1 MPAQSDQDIPNLVEN
16 PERIPAARYYDDEFF
31 RLECQRVWP
40 HVWQMACRLELIP
53 EIGDWVEYENLGHSA
68 IIVRTRDGVK
78 AFHNACRHRGV
89 PIAGGTSKAH
99 GNCAKTGFVCP
110 FHGWR
115 WNMDGA
121 NTHVYGKH
129 LFSPD
134 QLEAEDINLVPIRL
148 ETWGGCAFINYDW
161 EAPGFRETM
170 GPVAG
175 RLEAHGVGNMRSEW
189 WYGTV
194 IPANWKVAMEA
205 FMEGY
210 HLRTTHPQLERIY
223 PGMYVSSYEDET
235 AQVYGANSMANMI
248 GNSRKSD
255 ARAAIRE
262 QFDHMDMT
270 SVGMAGMFHA
280 KEMDI
285 ARALLDVDLPADLN
299 QAIPQWYG
307 IVQDQIT
314 RELREHGENVPD
326 LNSVAVSDPVGSV
339 EFMFPHYF
347 MLPVFTSMA
356 SYRVRPLGPESCFF
370 EIWSLT
376 HVAAGKAHE
385 VPLEPT
391 VLAVDDPEFPAI
403 PKQDFSNIPLQQ
415 KGLRTEGFKF
425 MRLSRHVEGL
435 ISNYNRI
442 LDGYLKG
449 TDKQALARATQEL
462 GGNFDGPVK
471 DLGI

>member
-1 MPAQSDQDIPNLVEN
+1 MPALSDQEIPHLIEN
-16 PERIPAARYYDDEFF
+16 PERIPAARYHDDEFF
-31 RLECQRVWP
+31 RLECERVWP

-53 EIGDWVEYENLGHSA
+53 EAGDWVEYENLGRSA
-68 IIVRTRDGVK
+68 IIVRTHDGVK
-78 AFHNACRHRGV
+78 AFQNACRHRGV
-89 PIAGGTSKAH
+89 PIAGGSGKTH
-99 GNCAKTGFVCP
+99 GNCAKSGFVCP

-115 WNMDGA
+115 WDMDGA
-121 NTHVYGKH
+121 NTHVYGRH

-134 QLEAEDINLVPIRL
+134 QLEADDINLVPIRL
-148 ETWGGCAFINYDW
+148 ETWGGCAFINYDGD
-161 EAPGFRETM
+161 APGFRETM
-170 GPVAG
+170 GPVAD

-194 IPANWKVAMEA
+194 IPANWKIAMEA

-210 HLRTTHPQLERIY
+210 HVRTTHPQLERIY

-248 GNSRKSD
+248 GNSRQSD
-255 ARAAIRE
+255 AGAAIRE

-270 SVGMAGMFHA
+270 SIGMAGMFHA

-285 ARALLDVDLPADLN
+285 ARSLLDVDLPEDLN
-299 QAIPQWYG
+299 QAIPMWYG
-307 IVQDQIT
+307 IVQEQIT
-314 RELREHGENVPD
+314 SQLRERGEDVPD
-326 LNSVAVSDPVGSV
+326 LNSVAVTDPVGGV
-339 EFMFPHYF
+339 EYMFPHYF

-376 HVAAGKAHE
+376 HVAEGESHE
-385 VPLEPT
+385 IPLEPT
-391 VLAVDDPEFPAI
+391 VLALDDAEFPAI
-403 PKQDFSNIPLQQ
+403 PRQDFSNIPLQQ

-449 TDKQALARATQEL
+449 TAQHTLARAIQEL
-462 GGNFDGPVK
+462 GGNFDGPIK
-471 DLGI
+471 NLEL